1 MLQLEVTETKIVA
14 DFGRAR
20 EVLRDLQ
27 AAGVRVAIDD
37 FGTGF
42 SSLAQLQQLP
52 ADELKID
59 KSFVMDM
66 DTNGNNAAI
75 VRSTIG
81 LARNLAL
88 DVTAEG
94 VETPET
100 RDRLVELGCDYAQGY
115 LLGRPATA
123 DACERD
129 IREHMAVR
137 ASPARAAAHDA
148 GTLRV
153 AGAAA

>member
-1 MLQLEVTETKIVA
+1 VTETKIVA

-20 EVLRDLQ
+20 EVLHDLRRV
-27 AAGVRVAIDD
+27 GVRVAIDD
-37 FGTGF
+37 FGTGY

-52 ADELKID
+52 ADEIKID

-81 LARNLAL
+81 LGRNLAL

-115 LLGRPATA
+115 FLGRPAPA
-123 DACERD
+123 EACERE
-129 IREHMAVR
+129 ILRHISQRRFARRELAQVR
-137 ASPARAAAHDA
+137 SLPVVGGVGGRS
-148 GTLRV
+148 
-153 AGAAA
+153 